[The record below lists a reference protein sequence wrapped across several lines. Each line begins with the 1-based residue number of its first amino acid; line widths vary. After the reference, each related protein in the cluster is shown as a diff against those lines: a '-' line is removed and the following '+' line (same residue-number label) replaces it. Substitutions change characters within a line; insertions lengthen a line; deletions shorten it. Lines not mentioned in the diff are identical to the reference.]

1 VATLLGSSGSAIAQD
16 APQSAGGT
24 APPPRVSFQMALRT
38 GYAVPMGDARGAEPC
53 RGMSPGACPPP
64 GGPANDVAMSD
75 LFSGQVPIFVE
86 VGGKVIPALFVGGFL
101 GLGFG
106 GAAGQVGESCKQDRS
121 DCTTVGVRFGA
132 EVQYH
137 VLPAEM
143 ANPWIG
149 YGFGF
154 ESIALALSR
163 GGQTSTSGLS
173 GLEFAHLMG
182 GIDFRLSRVFGIGPF
197 VDFSLGQ
204 YSKYRFETPY
214 FGTQEGD
221 IQATKMHQWLAF
233 GARST
238 FFP

>member
-1 VATLLGSSGSAIAQD
+1 
-16 APQSAGGT
+16 
-24 APPPRVSFQMALRT
+24 M
-38 GYAVPMGDARGAEPC
+38 GYARGADMPC
-53 RGMSPGACPPP
+53 RSQTGPAACPIVVAPT
-64 GGPANDVAMSD
+64 DVAMSD
-75 LFSGQVPIFVE
+75 AFSGQVPIFVE
-86 VGGKVIPALFVGGFL
+86 IGGKVIPALFVGGFL

-106 GAAGQVGESCKQDRS
+106 GAASDYDSLCKQRDFN
-121 DCTTVGVRFGA
+121 CATVGVRFGA

-137 VLPAEM
+137 IRPAEM

-154 ESIALALSR
+154 ESIALTMSQ
-163 GGQTSTSGLS
+163 GDQTYTSSFS
-173 GLEFAHLMG
+173 GLELAHLMG

-204 YSKYRFETPY
+204 YSKYKFETP

-221 IQATKMHQWLAF
+221 VATTKMHQWLAF
-233 GARST
+233 GARGT